1 MKTFITII
9 MLFIC
14 ANIYAQ
20 QPPFINMSK
29 TDIFKII
36 KPESVSVFSNT
47 SNNIEVKNRDFKQ
60 IFYIK
65 NDICYRYDI
74 VFDNINLF
82 NQFKN
87 TYNPNDSVYVTNSIK
102 FIIFDYKIVYTTN

>member
-74 VFDNINLF
+74 VFDDINLF
-82 NQFKN
+82 NQFRK
-87 TYNPNDSVYVTNSIK
+87 TYNPNDSVYISNSIK
-102 FIIFDYKIVYTTN
+102 LTIYDYRIIYTIN